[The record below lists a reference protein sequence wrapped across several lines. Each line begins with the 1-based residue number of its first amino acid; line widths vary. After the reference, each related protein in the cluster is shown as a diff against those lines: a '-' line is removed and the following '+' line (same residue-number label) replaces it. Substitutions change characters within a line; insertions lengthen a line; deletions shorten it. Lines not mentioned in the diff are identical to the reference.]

1 MISDENPRTV
11 TTGVLYTSKNTLRAC
26 IDWVEATFQVSDF
39 EHLFDNILGINI
51 NEFSTDSRGILGYS
65 ICYTLADL
73 KILINPNEERMGV
86 HLLISGQGCRQLEK
100 YFESQ
105 KRDWKI
111 FFSTCLTY
119 NVSFTRIDVALDDR
133 KPFFKMASLK
143 KKVKKAEIISKFRTC
158 KSIEKIDLSNG
169 FSQGSTLYFGAQ
181 SSNQMFR
188 FYEKN
193 FEQAEKLGISAKE
206 IGDWNRYEIV
216 SRKGNAD
223 MCALMLATRTDLS
236 FLVRSVL
243 NEYLRVVNSNP
254 LDSNKSRWTTWR
266 PWQQLIDDG
275 EKLSLTMM
283 PKEKIILDSEM
294 WVRKQVAPTLKMLK
308 KAYGDEKANEI
319 LFSIIEEATLNHR
332 HIKLLNK
339 YEQENAQN
347 YRLQKKNS
355 IPK

>member
-11 TTGVLYTSKNTLRAC
+11 TTGVLYTAKNTLRAC

-100 YFESQ
+100 HFESQ
-105 KRDWKI
+105 NRNWKI

-158 KSIEKIDLSNG
+158 KSIEKIDLHVRI
-169 FSQGSTLYFGAQ
+169 FT
-181 SSNQMFR
+181 R
-188 FYEKN
+188 FN
-193 FEQAEKLGISAKE
+193 
-206 IGDWNRYEIV
+206 
-216 SRKGNAD
+216 
-223 MCALMLATRTDLS
+223 T
-236 FLVRSVL
+236 
-243 NEYLRVVNSNP
+243 
-254 LDSNKSRWTTWR
+254 
-266 PWQQLIDDG
+266 
-275 EKLSLTMM
+275 
-283 PKEKIILDSEM
+283 IL
-294 WVRKQVAPTLKMLK
+294 WGT
-308 KAYGDEKANEI
+308 I
-319 LFSIIEEATLNHR
+319 F
-332 HIKLLNK
+332 
-339 YEQENAQN
+339 
-347 YRLQKKNS
+347 
-355 IPK
+355 